1 MGQASGRGSRLSAL
15 GSRLSAL
22 GSRGEDGGICRRV
35 LQLTV
40 NPNRSDAPDLGMR
53 AARGLVQSI
62 PSSQFSFSPW
72 AECSIPGGNPSSR
85 SLFPDRGWHHGL
97 RSMPSS
103 PPHATLT
110 LAMPADTSTIAH
122 HSKPP
127 TILVSAYLV
136 DRQAATREQ
145 RTVLQGKL
153 CATDKGGAEQAKDD
167 LRLQRRLL
175 RSLRLSPV
183 RDMQK
188 KLDAL
193 I

>member
-1 MGQASGRGSRLSAL
+1 MPPIWGCERREGLFRVSPLASFRFRRGQSAAFL
-15 GSRLSAL
+15 
-22 GSRGEDGGICRRV
+22 
-35 LQLTV
+35 
-40 NPNRSDAPDLGMR
+40 
-53 AARGLVQSI
+53 
-62 PSSQFSFSPW
+62 
-72 AECSIPGGNPSSR
+72 GNPSSR

-193 I
+193 IVNYGKPRPEEGISSCLL

>member
-1 MGQASGRGSRLSAL
+1 M
-15 GSRLSAL
+15 
-22 GSRGEDGGICRRV
+22 
-35 LQLTV
+35 
-40 NPNRSDAPDLGMR
+40 
-53 AARGLVQSI
+53 
-62 PSSQFSFSPW
+62 
-72 AECSIPGGNPSSR
+72 
-85 SLFPDRGWHHGL
+85 
-97 RSMPSS
+97 
-103 PPHATLT
+103 LT

-136 DRQAATREQ
+136 DREAGTREQ

-193 I
+193 IVNYGKPRPEEGISSCLL

>member
-1 MGQASGRGSRLSAL
+1 MGQASGL
-15 GSRLSAL
+15 GPRVAGL
-22 GSRGEDGGICRRV
+22 GSRGEDGGICHRV

-62 PSSQFSFSPW
+62 PSSQFSFSAVGVGRVQRSW
-72 AECSIPGGNPSSR
+72 ATRLRG
-85 SLFPDRGWHHGL
+85 LFCLIVVGIMACF

-110 LAMPADTSTIAH
+110 LSVPADTSTIAH

-136 DRQAATREQ
+136 DRQAGTREQ

-167 LRLQRRLL
+167 LRLQRRRL
-175 RSLRLSPV
+175 RSLRPSTSS
-183 RDMQK
+183 RHAK
-188 KLDAL
+188 EA
-193 I
+193 